1 MYFRAPSS
9 ETSLSSVTPDPG
21 SSFTAAT
28 NLVHSSKLKT
38 VVTNKYLSGSGKRCQ
53 DEISA
58 GQPGSHSA
66 SQPTRSV
73 HPGSSYPAVSLVA
86 TSPDSVSTSASAPD
100 PGRSAASSCAAVH
113 LGKLSPVITAAQPAD
128 PRPAA
133 ESGGSHHRRFN
144 TLERQGPQVPIVHEI
159 NGHKLHSHPGRQLD
173 PNAPVFTPAGAEVV
187 VSRQD
192 YDSLDALDSI
202 LAGVDDKEEVAVRA
216 EPPPPPCS
224 CCRGPQGSCKNFVAE
239 FVDLVSA
246 VLETGVPN
254 MDGLRKELPHKQI
267 QPEPW
272 ERLLG
277 TYFEKSI
284 LVKSLRFGW
293 DFSLAADPR
302 PLDCDSNLP
311 SALEYPEHVDEYIRT
326 ELSYGS
332 IVGPLPDDIP
342 WQVYRSPLG
351 TVAKPHCPDK
361 RRVITDCS
369 QRGKGIN
376 SYIRHD
382 YHRGSYIKT
391 TLPGT
396 EEIVAAIKRTR
407 LRFPGQAVKLFKSD
421 YGRYYRQFLACPSQS
436 PFLCVEWQGKKYA
449 DRSWSFGNRGCCQS
463 SQRFSRAVA
472 WIYRTQ
478 VPPARGVPNS
488 GLACRCPSHCTCGD
502 NEMEPYIDDSLG
514 ICPASHATWLYN
526 SFVELVEGLTLRL
539 SNTPGHISTPA
550 TVCVALGVVYNTV
563 ENTASLPDSKL
574 ADIREM
580 LEIWTSK
587 QSATPRELSSLAGRL
602 LWCARVV
609 PPGRLFL
616 GRVLQ
621 LKRQADARPQHLAR
635 RSIQLDRDFRLDLQW
650 WREMVLHWN
659 GRSFLQP
666 KLTCDIAVDASTDGW
681 ENATPGLGCYC
692 YATNE
697 FIATGVP
704 KSMESWLICDLE
716 LFCYIL
722 CIRAW
727 GHKWRGC
734 QLNILTDN
742 EPTRMLLEGGRSRNS
757 LRLALAREI
766 VGHQFSGDFRLHSSR
781 IATGDNTYADALSR
795 LWQPGQS
802 DRFWQAVNDHGVAP
816 TRTEVLPEWFTVSER
831 L

>member
-1 MYFRAPSS
+1 
-9 ETSLSSVTPDPG
+9 
-21 SSFTAAT
+21 
-28 NLVHSSKLKT
+28 
-38 VVTNKYLSGSGKRCQ
+38 
-53 DEISA
+53 
-58 GQPGSHSA
+58 
-66 SQPTRSV
+66 
-73 HPGSSYPAVSLVA
+73 
-86 TSPDSVSTSASAPD
+86 
-100 PGRSAASSCAAVH
+100 
-113 LGKLSPVITAAQPAD
+113 
-128 PRPAA
+128 
-133 ESGGSHHRRFN
+133 
-144 TLERQGPQVPIVHEI
+144 
-159 NGHKLHSHPGRQLD
+159 
-173 PNAPVFTPAGAEVV
+173 
-187 VSRQD
+187 
-192 YDSLDALDSI
+192 
-202 LAGVDDKEEVAVRA
+202 
-216 EPPPPPCS
+216 
-224 CCRGPQGSCKNFVAE
+224 
-239 FVDLVSA
+239 
-246 VLETGVPN
+246 
-254 MDGLRKELPHKQI
+254 
-267 QPEPW
+267 
-272 ERLLG
+272 
-277 TYFEKSI
+277 
-284 LVKSLRFGW
+284 
-293 DFSLAADPR
+293 
-302 PLDCDSNLP
+302 
-311 SALEYPEHVDEYIRT
+311 
-326 ELSYGS
+326 
-332 IVGPLPDDIP
+332 
-342 WQVYRSPLG
+342 
-351 TVAKPHCPDK
+351 
-361 RRVITDCS
+361 
-369 QRGKGIN
+369 
-376 SYIRHD
+376 
-382 YHRGSYIKT
+382 
-391 TLPGT
+391 
-396 EEIVAAIKRTR
+396 
-407 LRFPGQAVKLFKSD
+407 
-421 YGRYYRQFLACPSQS
+421 
-436 PFLCVEWQGKKYA
+436 
-449 DRSWSFGNRGCCQS
+449 
-463 SQRFSRAVA
+463 
-472 WIYRTQ
+472 
-478 VPPARGVPNS
+478 
-488 GLACRCPSHCTCGD
+488 
-502 NEMEPYIDDSLG
+502 MEPYIDDSLG

-616 GRVLQ
+616 GRVLS

-681 ENATPGLGCYC
+681 ENSTPGLGCYC
-692 YATNE
+692 YASNE

-704 KSMESWLICDLE
+704 TSMESWLICDLE

-727 GHKWRGC
+727 GHNWRGC